1 MLALIGPTASGKSE
15 VGLELAERLN
25 APILSVDSMQ
35 VYRGMD
41 IGTAKPTPAEQH
53 RVRHHMIDLVE
64 PEQTFSVADFQK
76 EARRVIDSDEYQ
88 TILIVGGSG
97 LHFRAIVDPL
107 VFPPH
112 DILVRERSEASVDPV
127 TELLDIDPEAG
138 SVVDLDNRRR
148 VVRALEVYRLT
159 GLTPTHRARTD
170 EADAIRRYE
179 SFYEFH
185 AVGIDPG
192 PELEKRINIRTE
204 SMAERGLLY
213 EVEALAPRLGPTA
226 AGAVGYRQLLAVV
239 QGDITI
245 NAGFESMKKATF
257 ALARRQRTFFRR
269 DPRIVWVPW
278 QQSPQKRL
286 VEIRSALRL

>member
-1 MLALIGPTASGKSE
+1 MLALVGPTASGKSE
-15 VGLELAERLN
+15 VGLELAEQLN

-41 IGTAKPTPAEQH
+41 IGTAKPTPAQQH

-64 PEQTFSVADFQK
+64 PERTFTVAEFQN
-76 EARRVIDSDEYQ
+76 EARRVIDSNEYQ

-112 DILVRERSEASVDPV
+112 DILVRERSEASADPV
-127 TELLDIDPEAG
+127 TELLHVDSEAG

-148 VVRALEVYRLT
+148 VVRALEIYRLT
-159 GLTPTHRARTD
+159 GLTPTHRAKTD
-170 EADAIRRYE
+170 EAEAIRRYE
-179 SFYEFH
+179 PFYEFQ

-192 PELEKRINIRTE
+192 PQLETRINVRTE
-204 SMAERGLLY
+204 FMAERGLLD

-226 AGAVGYRQLLAVV
+226 ASAVGYRQLLAVV
-239 QGDITI
+239 QGDITMG
-245 NAGFESMKKATF
+245 AGFESMKRATV

-278 QQSPQKRL
+278 QQSPQERL
-286 VEIRSALRL
+286 REIRSALRL